1 MERRMQ
7 EHELLHLM
15 KERTHYL
22 SLLKEVYLKKQ
33 KSFVKPNEDES
44 KRLNELHEIFLKEM
58 LHLEEKWQSIIK
70 KMKLNNNVRAE
81 NTDIII
87 SLTLDEEMI
96 TQYFA
101 YKDKMYQLLSE
112 IERIK
117 RNNDLMASNAFPFL
131 QKKSISPKSESR
143 IKQAFSARPSKFND
157 LKSNKNPN
165 KK

>member
-1 MERRMQ
+1 MR

-15 KERTHYL
+15 KERAHYL

-33 KSFVKPNEDES
+33 KSFIEPNEDES

-117 RNNDLMASNAFPFL
+117 RNNDLMANNAFPFL
-131 QKKSISPKSESR
+131 QKKSMTPKSER
-143 IKQAFSARPSKFND
+143 GIRQTFSTRPSKFQE
-157 LKSNKNPN
+157 LKSNKDSD

>member
-1 MERRMQ
+1 MERRMR

-15 KERTHYL
+15 KERAHYL
-22 SLLKEVYLKKQ
+22 SLLKEVYLKRQ
-33 KSFVKPNEDES
+33 KSFVEPNEDES

-117 RNNDLMASNAFPFL
+117 RNNDMMASNAFPFL
-131 QKKSISPKSESR
+131 QKKSVTRKSEKG
-143 IKQAFSARPSKFND
+143 IEPAFSAGPSKFKE
-157 LKSNKNPN
+157 LKSNKNSS